1 MATNRLVPLA
11 LCVTLLLWGCGDGD
25 MSLTEYVERVNAMAD
40 RASQQGEEL
49 FAEAAQITE
58 FTPQHLQGGLERGL
72 REIRVPLQEA
82 ADAIEPP
89 EQVASLH
96 HLMWNWHAEF
106 INIEEAL
113 AARAG
118 TAEDTAADWEAL
130 SESPEMAAYRAAI
143 AAGKQVCTDFQAELD
158 ATAERGVFADT
169 PWVPGELKEVVEAVL
184 GCEWFPEHPEDVY
197 RYPPSTSTP

>member
-25 MSLTEYVERVNAMAD
+25 MSLAEYVKRVNAMAD
-40 RASQQGEEL
+40 QASQQGEEL
-49 FAEAAQITE
+49 FAEAAQITD
-58 FTPQHLQGGLERGL
+58 FTPQHLQAGLERGL

-169 PWVPGELKEVVEAVL
+169 PWVPGELKEVVEALL

>member
-1 MATNRLVPLA
+1 MSIKRLVPMA

-49 FAEAAQITE
+49 FAETAQITD
-58 FTPQHLQGGLERGL
+58 FTPQLLETGLERGL

-96 HLMWNWHAEF
+96 HLMWNWHATF

-169 PWVPGELKEVVEAVL
+169 PWVPGEEG
-184 GCEWFPEHPEDVY
+184 GC
-197 RYPPSTSTP
+197 